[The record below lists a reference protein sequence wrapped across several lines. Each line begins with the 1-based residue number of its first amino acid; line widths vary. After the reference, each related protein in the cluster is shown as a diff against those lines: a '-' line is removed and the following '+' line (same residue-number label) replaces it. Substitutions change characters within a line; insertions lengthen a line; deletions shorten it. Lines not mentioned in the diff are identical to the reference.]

1 MRSELEKGLK
11 DHGAQSAPG
20 VDARKTSGITARVHF
35 YAVHNAGQQLRLAD
49 GVRIGKRPE
58 RMEGR

>member
-1 MRSELEKGLK
+1 MRSELEKEQKGY
-11 DHGAQSAPG
+11 GGQSAPG
-20 VDARKTSGITARVHF
+20 VDARKTTGVAARVHF

-49 GVRIGKRPE
+49 SVRIGKRPD